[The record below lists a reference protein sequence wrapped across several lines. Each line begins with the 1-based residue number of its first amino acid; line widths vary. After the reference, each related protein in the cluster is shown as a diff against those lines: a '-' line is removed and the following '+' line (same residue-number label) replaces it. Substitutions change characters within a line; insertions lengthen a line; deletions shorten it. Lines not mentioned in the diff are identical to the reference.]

1 MSIQLEKVGLRDTML
16 NAFLSRKQKM
26 ADRME
31 NPVSVRAEVFL
42 GLSLFFMFEQIN
54 ILNWASVAS
63 NH

>member
-31 NPVSVRAEVFL
+31 NPVSVRAE
-42 GLSLFFMFEQIN
+42 GLPGALALFY
-54 ILNWASVAS
+54 V
-63 NH
+63 